1 LSCLRFG
8 WKQNNNSSATILE
21 ALRFPASILQ
31 KITQMTK
38 PKDYIRDKSQREGE
52 FIFEQWAKYLN
63 LHILDHDILHDF
75 EPESEKVG
83 NITAEKLRCVF
94 SQGYRFA
101 MLQILQKTKYTY
113 NFSMDHYDAAQL
125 IKILENQQN
134 FIYEKIEDSFLLN
147 KTDGKDGRIISRN
160 LKDSFQDEKRHD
172 FLNW

>member
-1 LSCLRFG
+1 
-8 WKQNNNSSATILE
+8 
-21 ALRFPASILQ
+21 
-31 KITQMTK
+31 MTK
-38 PKDYIRDKSQREGE
+38 PKIYIRDKSQSEGE

-75 EPESEKVG
+75 ELESEKVG

-94 SQGYRFA
+94 SQGYRLA
-101 MLQILQKTKYTY
+101 MLQILQNTKYTH
-113 NFSMDHYDAAQL
+113 NISMDHYDAAQL

-147 KTDGKDGRIISRN
+147 RSDGKDGRFISKN
-160 LKDSFQDEKRHD
+160 LKDSFQEEKKRD